1 MFYGF
6 YADKEDLDFPPT
18 LAVNSLYLNPDE
30 LLGLLYHAGK
40 VYQHRIKNADELRG
54 TNWTRIGTACTHWH
68 TRLKCVSR
76 QKAASLS
83 KLAST

>member
-54 TNWTRIGTACTHWH
+54 TNWTRIATACTH
-68 TRLKCVSR
+68 
-76 QKAASLS
+76 
-83 KLAST
+83 